1 MTGDNLAELG
11 YFVLLGGVILGY
23 FLISNRHALAKL
35 FQFGMLWGVIF
46 VGVVALAGLWD
57 DLERRVV
64 PRQAVFASEG
74 RIEVPVNRDGHFY
87 LTLEVGDTPIRF
99 VIDTGA
105 TDVVLSR
112 DDAERLGFDMSTLG
126 FAGEARTANG
136 RVRTARVE
144 LENVGVGDLRDST
157 LPAYV
162 NEGEMDTSLLGMAY
176 LKRFEKVEISKKT
189 MVLKR

>member
-1 MTGDNLAELG
+1 MTGDNLAELSYG
-11 YFVLLGGVILGY
+11 VLLGAVILGY
-23 FLISNRHALAKL
+23 FLVSNRNAVAKL

-46 VGVVALAGLWD
+46 VGVVASAGLWD
-57 DLERRVV
+57 DFQSRVV
-64 PRQAVFASEG
+64 PRQAVFANEG

-87 LTLEVGDTPIRF
+87 LTLDVDDVPIRF

-112 DDAERLGFDMSTLG
+112 DDAERLGYDMSTLG
-126 FAGEARTANG
+126 FQGAARTANG

-144 LENVGVGDLRDST
+144 LENVGVGDLRDTT
-157 LPAYV
+157 LPAWV

-176 LKRFEKVEISKKT
+176 LKRFEKVEISKK
-189 MVLKR
+189 MLVLTR